1 VSVAGWAIVIS
12 ALAAFTLL
20 AAYGGRLPVRD
31 HAWVESMV
39 VRVLGFDCVHVGDF
53 EVGSYTVFADGT
65 LRLDLADGSEKTLD
79 WEEWIDIRQIGIADE
94 WAMKNPK
101 QERQA

>member
-1 VSVAGWAIVIS
+1 
-12 ALAAFTLL
+12 
-20 AAYGGRLPVRD
+20 VRD

-94 WAMKNPK
+94 WATKNPK